1 MKRTFAMIAALTMVL
16 SLASCGS
23 DGKTSSTPESSTPA
37 SSSTPAASTPADND
51 GDVPYL
57 GEVEVYNAEAA
68 NVGLCTGWMPDYIR
82 EAAGVDMIG
91 IAKEDGKFELMVT
104 AGSLPD
110 VTIIDGVDNLNYAI
124 DAGLLIDLSTVMEK
138 LPNLTKYE

>member
-37 SSSTPAASTPADND
+37 SSSTPAASTPAGND
-51 GDVPYL
+51 GEVPYL

-68 NVGLCTGWMPDYIR
+68 NVGLCTGWSPITSGNPP
-82 EAAGVDMIG
+82 AW
-91 IAKEDGKFELMVT
+91 T
-104 AGSLPD
+104 
-110 VTIIDGVDNLNYAI
+110 
-124 DAGLLIDLSTVMEK
+124 
-138 LPNLTKYE
+138 